1 MPNGQTITLRDIA
14 EAAGVSVGTASM
26 ALNEKNGIAPLTR
39 QRVLEAASKLGYK
52 RFARREVVRRGMVS
66 VLVERTPVSLTS
78 DPFNRPIV
86 LGMEAAARQ
95 LGYRMTLEFVGPED
109 HPQPDHWTQGRTAG
123 LVILGG
129 GDLGADWVRTAAE
142 SGLPVVVVDHSA
154 PDVGLPT
161 VVPDNFSG
169 AYEATRHLLELGH
182 ERIGFIRGPS
192 KYWTLGERMS
202 GYLLAMQQRGLP
214 LDPSLIPPRI
224 SHGEQKGYG
233 EMQLLLDLS
242 DRPTAVF
249 AVSDKTAM
257 GAYQA
262 AADRGLSI
270 PDDVSVVGFD
280 DIESARAMTPPLTT
294 VHVSGDILGR
304 VAIKRLAG
312 ILNDRT
318 AGEQMSVKWTIP
330 TKLVIREST
339 TPPPSSSCHR
349 EGADGGKTRL
359 FEVCCA
365 E

>member
-1 MPNGQTITLRDIA
+1 MAFGKAIRDCRKQLGISQKELA
-14 EAAGVSVGTASM
+14 ERAGIDFTY
-26 ALNEKNGIAPLTR
+26 L
-39 QRVLEAASKLGYK
+39 SKI
-52 RFARREVVRRGMVS
+52 ENN
-66 VLVERTPVSLTS
+66 RTPPPSEDVI
-78 DPFNRPIV
+78 RAMAQV
-86 LGMEAAARQ
+86 LGVDSDELIR
-95 LGYRMTLEFVGPED
+95 L
-109 HPQPDHWTQGRTAG
+109 
-123 LVILGG
+123 
-129 GDLGADWVRTAAE
+129 E